1 MHLHRT
7 KDVQSGLGLCKH
19 HWVILISL
27 YDGMAQD
34 SPGRTVPTAE
44 GGQASGALI
53 SVRGGL

>member
-7 KDVQSGLGLCKH
+7 KDVQSSLGLRKH
-19 HWVILISL
+19 HWVIVVSL

-44 GGQASGALI
+44 GGQDSGALF
-53 SVRGGL
+53 SVR